1 MRKYYID
8 NLRNITILLL
18 FPVHTFMIWNDFGSG
33 FYIWQRESR
42 VLSTLIVMI
51 NPWFMPLLFVL
62 AGMSARYALEK
73 RTYREFI
80 LNRTRKLLMPFVCG
94 TVFLNPFMTFFA
106 RKHFYNYEGS
116 LLDNWKYFF
125 THITDLSGYDG
136 SFTPGHLWFILFLY
150 IIAVVS
156 LLIFLFIPCL
166 SDMLLMHTVRHRMC
180 LPFGRTRT
188 GEDIISDDIISC
200 EQETKRLKS
209 RYLACNLYK
218 RVVRCIRDIPA
229 RGIFFLFIPVWFMYY
244 IGNFGG
250 YSIGKNMALYL
261 IGYYILAGDS
271 AMNKLERN
279 IKWMSVLCAAGNIA
293 LAVLYYRYAYYGD
306 LWINYIGWNTI
317 LVLLAAGKRFL
328 NRYTGF
334 TGYFNRASYPIYILH
349 QPILVAVSYYVV
361 RLCDSASYDSM
372 RFRDMVQYDT
382 ARVHNTLP
390 YHTVPSG
397 NAMPLCGNVALQA
410 ILICFGS
417 FALTVLAY
425 HIIRYAGKKLK
436 LPKLF

>member
-1 MRKYYID
+1 MRKHYID

-116 LLDNWKYFF
+116 LIDNWKYFF

-136 SFTPGHLWFILFLY
+136 AFTPGHLWFILFLY
-150 IIAVVS
+150 IITVSSLILFSMIPCVQTAQMRDGQVIHNKCKRVSAVIEKIPVWG
-156 LLIFLFIPCL
+156 IFL
-166 SDMLLMHTVRHRMC
+166 
-180 LPFGRTRT
+180 
-188 GEDIISDDIISC
+188 
-200 EQETKRLKS
+200 
-209 RYLACNLYK
+209 
-218 RVVRCIRDIPA
+218 
-229 RGIFFLFIPVWFMYY
+229 LFIPVWFMYY
-244 IGNFGG
+244 VGNFGG

-261 IGYYILAGDS
+261 IGYYILADDS
-271 AMNKLERN
+271 TMNKLKKN
-279 IKWMSVLCAAGNIA
+279 IKWMSVLCAAGNVA
-293 LAVLYYRYAYYGD
+293 LAVLYYRYTYYGD

-317 LVLLAAGKRFL
+317 LVVLAAGKRFL
-328 NRYTGF
+328 NRRTGF